1 MQTVRIYP
9 DERTAAVYAAA
20 LVEQTLRR
28 KPRAALGLA
37 TGATQIPLYNELRRL
52 SAQGLSW
59 RSATTIN
66 LDEYVGV
73 GRDDPHSFHSYMW
86 NEFFSAVDLPPEN
99 RHIPAG
105 DAPDLAVECARYD
118 AVLRAHPID
127 LQILGIGV
135 NGHIGFN
142 EPGDALSLHTHVV
155 SLTAET
161 VARLKADFVS
171 GEPPSEAITVGL
183 EAIVSAKR
191 VLLLAF
197 GADKSEAVGAALSG
211 TVRTDVPASVLQLH
225 ADVTWVLDAAAAS
238 QLGR

>member
-9 DERTAAVYAAA
+9 DEHLAAVYAAA
-20 LVEQTLRR
+20 LVEHTLRR
-28 KPRAALGLA
+28 KPGAVLGLA
-37 TGATQIPLYNELRRL
+37 TGATQIPLYAELRRL

-73 GRDDPHSFHSYMW
+73 GRDHPHSFHSYMRKQL
-86 NEFFSAVDLPPEN
+86 FDAVDLAPEH

-105 DAPDLAVECARYD
+105 DAPDLTAECARYD
-118 AVLRAHPID
+118 AVVREHPID
-127 LQILGIGV
+127 LQVLGIGV

-142 EPGDALSLHTHVV
+142 EPGDALSLRTHVV
-155 SLTAET
+155 SLKAET
-161 VARLKADFVS
+161 IARCEADFATAAV
-171 GEPPSEAITVGL
+171 PRQAITVGL

-197 GADKSEAVGAALSG
+197 GADKAAAVAAALG
-211 TVRTDVPASVLQLH
+211 GVVRTDVPASVLQVH

-238 QLGR
+238 GLER